1 MAHFSLSRTARKANK
16 KAAYDMAVKLKKGET
31 LNTTELDS
39 LLLYF
44 APSLPKKATSAM
56 QWVAKAAAVNEERK
70 YLNYVRV
77 QNGTAY
83 ASDGGRIH
91 IAKTDLPEGWYCP
104 LTLASVSPDLHAP
117 DYLRVTKRM
126 ANAATTHATLGE
138 LTKGVEGKS
147 PYLLHPVL
155 DTAVNENYLL
165 DALNTQDANAAFEYE
180 EYNASYRLHGS
191 HDFGDFIV
199 MPMRVKP

>member
-56 QWVAKAAAVNEERK
+56 QWAAKAAGKKEVRY

-83 ASDGGRIH
+83 ATDGARIH
-91 IAKTDLPEGWYCP
+91 ITKTDLPEGWYCP
-104 LTLASVSPDLHAP
+104 LTLASVELDMKAP
-117 DYLRVTKRM
+117 DYLRVTSRIKD
-126 ANAATTHATLGE
+126 AATTRATLGE
-138 LTKGVEGKS
+138 LTKGIEGKDT
-147 PYLLHPVL
+147 YLFHQGL
-155 DTAVNENYLL
+155 DTAVNENNLL
-165 DALNTQDANAAFEYE
+165 DALNSQADDAAFEYE
-180 EYNASYRLHGS
+180 EYNSSYRIHGS
-191 HDFGDFIV
+191 HEFGDFIV

>member
-1 MAHFSLSRTARKANK
+1 MTHFSLSRTARKANK

-31 LNTTELDS
+31 LNADELDS

-44 APSLPKKATSAM
+44 APSLPKKATGAM
-56 QWVAKAAAVNEERK
+56 QWVAKAAGVNEERK

-91 IAKTDLPEGWYCP
+91 IAETELPEGWYCP
-104 LTLASVSPDLHAP
+104 LTLASVTPDLKAP
-117 DYLRVTKRM
+117 DYLRVTKRR
-126 ANAATTHATLGE
+126 ADAATTRATLGE
-138 LTKGVEGKS
+138 LTKGIEGKN
-147 PYLLHPVL
+147 PYLFHTGL
-155 DTAVNENYLL
+155 DTAVNENYLV
-165 DALNTQDANAAFEYE
+165 DALNSQDDAAVFEYE
-180 EYNASYRLHGS
+180 EYNSSYRIHGS

>member
-1 MAHFSLSRTARKANK
+1 VTHFSLSRTARKANK

-31 LNTTELDS
+31 LNVDELDS

-83 ASDGGRIH
+83 ASDGGRMH
-91 IAKTDLPEGWYCP
+91 IAKSDLPEGWYCP
-104 LTLASVSPDLHAP
+104 LTLASVTPDLRAP
-117 DYLRVTKRM
+117 DYLRVTKRR
-126 ANAATTHATLGE
+126 ADAATTRATLGE
-138 LTKGVEGKS
+138 LTKGIEGKS

-155 DTAVNENYLL
+155 DTAVNENHLL
-165 DALNTQDANAAFEYE
+165 DALNTQADDAAFEYE
-180 EYNASYRLHGS
+180 EYNSSYRIHGS
-191 HDFGDFIV
+191 HEFGDFIV

>member
-1 MAHFSLSRTARKANK
+1 
-16 KAAYDMAVKLKKGET
+16 
-31 LNTTELDS
+31 
-39 LLLYF
+39 
-44 APSLPKKATSAM
+44 M
-56 QWVAKAAAVNEERK
+56 QWVAKAAAANEKRK
-70 YLNYVRV
+70 YLNYIRV

-104 LTLASVSPDLHAP
+104 LTLASVSPDIHAP

-126 ANAATTHATLGE
+126 ANASSTHATLGE
-138 LTKGVEGKS
+138 LTKGIEGKS

-191 HDFGDFIV
+191 HEFGDFIV